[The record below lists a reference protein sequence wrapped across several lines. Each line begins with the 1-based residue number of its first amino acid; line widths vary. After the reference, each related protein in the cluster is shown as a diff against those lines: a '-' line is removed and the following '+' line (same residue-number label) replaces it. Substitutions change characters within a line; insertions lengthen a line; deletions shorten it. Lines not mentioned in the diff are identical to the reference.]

1 MAKVIIMTKSNFYGF
16 YSYGAALV
24 RAAMILYEA
33 EIRIK
38 SLLERLLLCANILT
52 CLERIPKIGLGYY
65 VSRDK
70 N

>member
-1 MAKVIIMTKSNFYGF
+1 MAKVIIITKSNFYGF
-16 YSYGAALV
+16 YSCRAALV

-33 EIRIK
+33 EIRIE
-38 SLLERLLLCANILT
+38 SLLERLLLCVNILIY
-52 CLERIPKIGLGYY
+52 LERILKIGLGYY